1 MTCHS
6 KNSAVPQERCSSV
19 EWWLRERVALPV
31 WRRVDVV
38 EVGGVGESD
47 GDAGRSLSP
56 PSCGRHRGGGCEEM
70 CTDDPCADRQ
80 EICPDEASSTTPY
93 TIPSSYLHPAAFCHL
108 RPLLLHHS
116 ISSKIPFLPL
126 TTLAS
131 FKRCFSGLTLNWISC
146 FNLAS
151 QMF

>member
-1 MTCHS
+1 MFKSFSTNIFVIQVWNSIAMTCHS
-6 KNSAVPQERCSSV
+6 KNSAVPQERCSV

-93 TIPSSYLHPAAFCHL
+93 TILSSYLHPAAFCHL

-116 ISSKIPFLPL
+116 PNILENPL
-126 TTLAS
+126 SPSYHPCL
-131 FKRCFSGLTLNWISC
+131 L
-146 FNLAS
+146 
-151 QMF
+151 